1 MSDTLHLMTD
11 EEYYQANL
19 RKMQDATAAMTEED
33 RALVLQAFEY
43 ANKAHAEQRRKS
55 GEPYIIH
62 PVSVSCIIAQIGLDV
77 DSVIAGLLHDTIED
91 TGATAEEIARLFGEP
106 VALLVDGVT
115 RLTKMSDISV
125 GSREEAQ
132 MEDLRKMFVAMA
144 KDIRVIII
152 KLADRLHNMRT
163 SQYWKTEKQQQKA
176 LETMEIYTPLA
187 HRLGM

>member
-91 TGATAEEIARLFGEP
+91 TGATVEEIARLFGEP

-132 MEDLRKMFVAMA
+132 REDLRKMFVAMA

-163 SQYWKTEKQQQKA
+163 SQYWKTEKQQQQSSYKV
-176 LETMEIYTPLA
+176 
-187 HRLGM
+187 